1 MCEQILQGTSWKS
14 STIGHEVVISYF
26 VGVGRA
32 VELLRRGDKQRQGAT
47 KDKSSRAEVQRV
59 GPDFT
64 AVRPFSING
73 KD

>member
-32 VELLRRGDKQRQGAT
+32 VELLRLGDK
-47 KDKSSRAEVQRV
+47 
-59 GPDFT
+59 
-64 AVRPFSING
+64 
-73 KD
+73 